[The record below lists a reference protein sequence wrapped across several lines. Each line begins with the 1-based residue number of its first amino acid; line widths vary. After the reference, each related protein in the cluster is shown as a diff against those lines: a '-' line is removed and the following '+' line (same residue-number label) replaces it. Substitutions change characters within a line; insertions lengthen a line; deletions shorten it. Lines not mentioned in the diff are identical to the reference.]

1 MYATRIGSL
10 KGPIQYV
17 CAVFE
22 TKCHAGIIITS
33 LILIQIAAI

>member
-22 TKCHAGIIITS
+22 TKCHAGITS